1 MAAPP
6 AGDARLDLV
15 IELQAAVLLQ
25 LSYHQGPGA
34 DDGHIA
40 LEDVNKLGHLV
51 QAGLAEEP
59 AHLGD
64 TGVVLKLLVLGPLL
78 GVAWILQHFLQDLP
92 GVPDHGAELDELEGL
107 AVEAHPG
114 LGVEDGLPVPVD
126 KEGDL
131 HDQHQRQQGDEA
143 DEAEDDVHQPLHRHV
158 DHLLA
163 GEGVDSQAQGL
174 VGAHG
179 GDELVVRLDANHGP
193 DAQVDALAVVDEGL
207 VGFRRQ
213 LRGFGAHKELLDVVL
228 QNVVHNAVNACGVG
242 EGLVGLFHP
251 AQGVGQVDA
260 GGNGLSW
267 GTVQDADALD
277 VVLLEKA
284 GVDTAQQLR
293 HVRPR
298 AQDEDSFLCGGHGGG
313 PTGAEQPL
321 PQHPQGQGDDQVKA
335 VGHQNHRPG
344 VGRTDFQ
351 DVQQNAAQDEIVH
364 RLPEGTQ
371 QLLAAVP
378 PENAGEGVG
387 KQDHHQIQQA
397 DDGHYASPAVP
408 CPKVKGF
415 KPNRIGQH
423 QGDHQRQ
430 HIQRHKVQVLQPAV
444 FPLDVPC
451 SNSHWLSLLFF

>member
-6 AGDARLDLV
+6 AGDTGLDLV

-64 TGVVLKLLVLGPLL
+64 AGVVLELLVLGPLP
-78 GVAWILQHFLQDLP
+78 GVAGILQHFLQDVP

-131 HDQHQRQQGDEA
+131 HNQHQRQQGDEA

-213 LRGFGAHKELLDVVL
+213 LRGLGAHKELLDVVL

-260 GGNGLSW
+260 GGDGLP
-267 GTVQDADALD
+267 GGAVQDADALD
-277 VVLLEKA
+277 GVLLEEA
-284 GVDTAQQLR
+284 RVDTAQQLG
-293 HVRPR
+293 HIRPV
-298 AQDEDSFLCGGHGGG
+298 AQDEDALLRRGYGGSLAG
-313 PTGAEQPL
+313 TEQVL
-321 PQHPQGQGDDQVKA
+321 PQQPQAKRNDQVEA

-344 VGRTDFQ
+344 VGAADFQ
-351 DVQQNAAQDEIVH
+351 YVQQDGAQDEVIA

-378 PENAGEGVG
+378 PESAGEGVG

-415 KPNRIGQH
+415 KPNHIGQH
-423 QGDHQRQ
+423 QGGHQCQ
-430 HIQRHKVQVLQPAV
+430 HIQCHKVQVLQPAV